1 MDLHQH
7 RRRCYQRNLRVA
19 WLTSDVERLEN
30 VQKKALKQVYGL
42 QETDYLTRVKEL
54 GLTTLEERRT
64 YTDLVQTYK
73 IIHGIDDV
81 DRKIWF
87 ELYGDTERRV
97 TRTSEQS
104 LCIEASRPNLD
115 IRNHFFSNRIVQQW
129 NALPNNIKNARNVKH
144 FKNMYLSQV
153 PLP

>member
-1 MDLHQH
+1 M
-7 RRRCYQRNLRVA
+7 
-19 WLTSDVERLEN
+19 
-30 VQKKALKQVYGL
+30 KALKIQCPKKAIKQVNGL

-104 LCIEASRPNLD
+104 LCIVASRPNLD
-115 IRNHFFSNRIVQQW
+115 IRKHFFSNRIVQQW
-129 NALPNNIKNARNVKH
+129 NALPDSIKNARNVKQ